1 MLIPATKLSSLLVIF
16 ILVDIQLHTGRTHQI
31 RVHFSHIGFPLL
43 GDDLYGGSLEDGIL
57 RQALHCHS
65 LAFYHPFLEEELRI
79 ESSLP
84 DDFSQVLKQLSNI

>member
-1 MLIPATKLSSLLVIF
+1 MFIF
-16 ILVDIQLHTGRTHQI
+16 PILVF
-31 RVHFSHIGFPLL
+31 HFWEI
-43 GDDLYGGSLEDGIL
+43 DLYGGSLEDGIL